1 MAMSITRAEAIQ
13 LLPEPG
19 LFIGGEWRT
28 ATTSELTIHID
39 PASGQA
45 TGPFLPAGPDAVD
58 AAVAAARAALP
69 GWRATPPAGRR
80 TALLRL
86 ADRIEAAAGEL
97 GALMALE
104 MGQPVR
110 GARAGALHAAE
121 WFRYYAG
128 WADKLD
134 GSAPQVA
141 PGAALDYVVPEPF
154 GVIAAIIPWNGPVIS
169 LALKLA
175 PALAAGNTVVAKPP
189 EQTPYST
196 LHFARLCVEA
206 DIPPGVVNVIP
217 GGREAGEALCGH
229 PGVDKISFTGGAVA
243 ATAVARAAAV
253 HHTPQILEL
262 GGKSASL
269 VFDDADPAIAGKLAA
284 VLGVQQNSGQGCFL
298 PTRLFVHRTLYHEVV
313 DRVVS
318 TVKGFVLG
326 DPFDPNTTMGPVAGE
341 AACRRIVQTI
351 EDASARGDGTLLA
364 GGGRP
369 GGPLAVGSYVE
380 PAVFGE
386 IDPASPLAQEEIFGP
401 VLAIGAFDDE
411 QQAIQLANGTRYGLA
426 GYIWTRDI
434 GRAHRVAAALNAG
447 YVSVNGMASL
457 PPGAPFGGLGA
468 SGHGVEGGR
477 WGIEEFV
484 RPKNVYV
491 SLR

>member
-1 MAMSITRAEAIQ
+1 MTSTRAEALQ

-19 LFIGGEWRT
+19 LFIGGEWLTSGDT
-28 ATTSELTIHID
+28 ALVTHID
-39 PASGQA
+39 PATGQP
-45 TGPFLPAGPDAVD
+45 TGSFLPAGPEAVD
-58 AAVAAARAALP
+58 AAVTAA
-69 GWRATPPAGRR
+69 R
-80 TALLRL
+80 TALPAWRAASPASRRAILFRL
-86 ADRIEAAAGEL
+86 ADKIEAAAPDL

-110 GARAGALHAAE
+110 AARAGALHAAE

-128 WADKLD
+128 WTDKLD
-134 GSAPQVA
+134 GSMPQVA
-141 PGAALDYVVPEPF
+141 PGAALDYVIPEPY

-189 EQTPYST
+189 EQTPFST
-196 LHFARLCVEA
+196 LLFGRLCQEA
-206 DIPPGVVNVIP
+206 GVPAGVVNIIP
-217 GGREAGEALCGH
+217 GGAEAGEALCGH
-229 PGVDKISFTGGAVA
+229 PGVDKITFTGGSVA
-243 ATAVARAAAV
+243 ATAVAQAAAV

-269 VFDDADPAIAGKLAA
+269 VFDDADPGLAGKLAA

-298 PTRLFVHRTLYHEVV
+298 PTRLFVQRSLYDEVV
-313 DRVVS
+313 DRVIA

-326 DPFDPNTTMGPVAGE
+326 DPFDPTTTMGPVAGE
-341 AACRRIVQTI
+341 AACRRIVRTV
-351 EDASARGDGTLLA
+351 EEAASRGDGTLLA

-369 GGPLAVGSYVE
+369 GGPLAIGSYVE
-380 PAVFGE
+380 PAVFGQ

-401 VLAIGAFDDE
+401 VLAVGAFDDE
-411 QQAIQLANGTRYGLA
+411 DEAIELANGTRYGLA
-426 GYIWTRDI
+426 GYVWTTDLR
-434 GRAHRVAAALNAG
+434 RAHRVAAALNAG